1 MSRYPKPFDDKDYD
15 GYTADDLEQEEKLKR
30 RRRSE
35 DKRSSKEDKTPR
47 KTKRHKYRDK
57 A

>member
-1 MSRYPKPFDDKDYD
+1 MSRYPKPFHNKDYD
-15 GYTADDLEQEEKLKR
+15 DYTSDDLEQEEKLERK
-30 RRRSE
+30 RRSE